1 MHKPNMLIKRGFDL
15 FFCILFSPLI
25 IVLCGI
31 IGVFVKADSRGPII
45 YKQIRKGKNGKNFIL
60 YKFRTMISN
69 ADEKINDLLRDP
81 EFAKEWKETQKL
93 QNDPRITRIGRI
105 LRKTSLD
112 ELPQFYNILKGDMSL
127 VGPRPIIDEE
137 IVRYGKI
144 YKDYCELLP
153 GLTGVWQI
161 SGRNDTSYQRRL
173 ACDHYYANNWSM
185 WLDIKVIL
193 KTFIVALKGFGAY

>member
-1 MHKPNMLIKRGFDL
+1 MLIKRGFDL